1 MFLLKKL
8 INFFYKSLVILIIT
22 FFLSLG
28 VDYLLGKKI
37 LKLIDGHLIKTQF
50 YGRLLR
56 VDNSIYHHGFMPNVN
71 YKNNVGF
78 QGKFTICTNNHGFR
92 DSCGKKNINKNF
104 DIAFM
109 GDSFVEGYSVNFE
122 DSFVGIFSESKKN
135 LKIANLGVSSYSPKI
150 FYAKLNYLL
159 SEGFKFKEII
169 FFVDIS
175 DLYDDNVSYKL
186 NEDLTISEIDFKKK
200 GLKRRK
206 FLRTNF
212 PLTNYYM
219 YVLKK
224 NRQLKNRR
232 KSEDPK
238 ENINPK
244 FNKKANYKAEWT
256 YYSHTTHP
264 EYIDSIKESQKNLI
278 NIMEKIYSM
287 LRKNNIQMSIAVYP
301 WPQQLKNDNVNSKHV
316 VMWEKFCETKC
327 NNFINY
333 FPLFFN
339 EKEEKSFLE
348 VYKKYYFWNDIH
360 FNLEGNKLISK
371 KLIEKF

>member
-1 MFLLKKL
+1 MFLLRKL
-8 INFFYKSLVILIIT
+8 INFFYKFLVIFIIT
-22 FFLSLG
+22 FSLSLG
-28 VDYLLGKKI
+28 VDYFLGKKI
-37 LKLIDGHLIKTQF
+37 LKLLDGYLIKTEF

-71 YKNNVGF
+71 YKNNRGF
-78 QGKFTICTNNHGFR
+78 QGKFTICTNKYGFR
-92 DSCGKKNINKNF
+92 DSCNIKKIDKNF

-122 DSFVGIFSESKKN
+122 DSFVGIFSKNKKN

-150 FYAKLNYLL
+150 FYSKLNYLI
-159 SEGFKFKEII
+159 SEGFKFKEIV
-169 FFVDIS
+169 FFIDIS

-186 NEDLTISEIDFKKK
+186 NEDLTISEIDFKNK

-224 NRQLKNRR
+224 NRQLKN
-232 KSEDPK
+232 KKIE
-238 ENINPK
+238 NPK
-244 FNKKANYKAEWT
+244 RNLSPKFSKKANYKAEWT
-256 YYSHTTHP
+256 YYKHATHP
-264 EYIDSIKESQKNLI
+264 EYINSIKDSQKNLV
-278 NIMEKIYSM
+278 NIMEKIYFM
-287 LRKNNIQMSIAVYP
+287 LKKNNIEMSIAIYP
-301 WPQQLKNDNVNSKHV
+301 WPHQLKNDNVNSKHV

-339 EKEEKSFLE
+339 EKKGKSFLE
-348 VYKKYYFWNDIH
+348 VYKKYYFWNDVH
-360 FNLEGNKLISK
+360 FNLDGNKLISK
-371 KLIEKF
+371 MLIEKF